1 MIDDAIITRV
11 FENIINNGELVNV
24 TDKHYLVFKVG
35 DRYAEILILNET
47 THDEEITNVPLSID
61 KLTKWHG
68 YPCVWTVHSAI
79 KPGVL
84 LTYHIHTSF
93 NDYIV
98 KPKLSKQEE
107 YRDHI
112 QNLLEKYEFDYVTKL
127 LGNEA

>member
-1 MIDDAIITRV
+1 MIDDALITRV

-24 TDKHYLVFKVG
+24 TDKQYLVFKVG
-35 DRYAEILILNET
+35 NRLAEILILNET
-47 THDEEITNVPLSID
+47 KHDDEVTNVPLSID
-61 KLTKWHG
+61 KLTRWRS
-68 YPCVWTVHSAI
+68 YPWVWTVHSAI

-107 YRDHI
+107 YKEIIDKHLYDFELKYL
-112 QNLLEKYEFDYVTKL
+112 QSLL
-127 LGNEA
+127 

>member
-24 TDKHYLVFKVG
+24 TDKQYLVFRVG

-47 THDEEITNVPLSID
+47 THDEEITNVPLSVE

-68 YPCVWTVHSAI
+68 YPWIWTVHGAI

-98 KPKLSKQEE
+98 KPILSKQEE
-107 YRDHI
+107 YKEIIDKHLHEFELKYL
-112 QNLLEKYEFDYVTKL
+112 QSLL
-127 LGNEA
+127 

>member
-24 TDKHYLVFKVG
+24 TDKQYLVFRVG

-47 THDEEITNVPLSID
+47 THDEEITNVPLSVE

-68 YPCVWTVHSAI
+68 YPWIGTVHGAI

-98 KPKLSKQEE
+98 KPTLSKQEE
-107 YRDHI
+107 YKEIIDKHLHEFELKYL
-112 QNLLEKYEFDYVTKL
+112 QSLL
-127 LGNEA
+127 

>member
-24 TDKHYLVFKVG
+24 TDKQYLVFRVG

-47 THDEEITNVPLSID
+47 THDEEINNVPLSVE

-68 YPCVWTVHSAI
+68 YPWIWTVNGAI

-93 NDYIV
+93 NNYIV
-98 KPKLSKQEE
+98 KPTLSKQEE
-107 YRDHI
+107 YKEIIDKHLHEFELKYL
-112 QNLLEKYEFDYVTKL
+112 QSLL
-127 LGNEA
+127 

>member
-24 TDKHYLVFKVG
+24 TDKQYLVFKVG
-35 DRYAEILILNET
+35 DRHVEILILNET
-47 THDEEITNVPLSID
+47 MHDEEITNVPLSVE

-68 YPCVWTVHSAI
+68 YPWIWTVHGAI

-93 NDYIV
+93 NNYIV
-98 KPKLSKQEE
+98 KPTLSKQEE
-107 YRDHI
+107 YKEIIDKHLHEFELKYL
-112 QNLLEKYEFDYVTKL
+112 QSLL
-127 LGNEA
+127 

>member
-24 TDKHYLVFKVG
+24 TDKQYLVFRVG

-47 THDEEITNVPLSID
+47 THDEEITNVPLSVE

-68 YPCVWTVHSAI
+68 YPWVWTVHGAI

-98 KPKLSKQEE
+98 KPTLSKQEE
-107 YRDHI
+107 YKEIINKH
-112 QNLLEKYEFDYVTKL
+112 LYEFELKYLQSL
-127 LGNEA
+127 L

>member
-24 TDKHYLVFKVG
+24 TDKRYLVFKVG
-35 DRYAEILILNET
+35 EHHVEILILNET
-47 THDEEITNVPLSID
+47 KHDDEVTNVPLSID
-61 KLTKWHG
+61 KLTRWRG
-68 YPCVWTVHSAI
+68 YPWEWTVYSAI

-107 YRDHI
+107 YKEIIDKHLHEFELKYL
-112 QNLLEKYEFDYVTKL
+112 QSLL
-127 LGNEA
+127 

>member
-24 TDKHYLVFKVG
+24 TDKQYLVFRVG

-47 THDEEITNVPLSID
+47 THDEEITNVPLSVE

-68 YPCVWTVHSAI
+68 YPWIWTVHGAI

-98 KPKLSKQEE
+98 KPTLSKQEE
-107 YRDHI
+107 YKEIINKH
-112 QNLLEKYEFDYVTKL
+112 LYEFELKYLQSL
-127 LGNEA
+127 L

>member
-24 TDKHYLVFKVG
+24 TDKQYLVFRVG

-47 THDEEITNVPLSID
+47 THDEEITNVPLSVE

-68 YPCVWTVHSAI
+68 YPWIWTVHGAI

-98 KPKLSKQEE
+98 KPTLSKQEE
-107 YRDHI
+107 YKEIIDKH
-112 QNLLEKYEFDYVTKL
+112 LYEFELKYLQSL
-127 LGNEA
+127 L

>member
-1 MIDDAIITRV
+1 MIDDALITRV

-24 TDKHYLVFKVG
+24 TDKQYLVFKVG
-35 DRYAEILILNET
+35 DHYAEILILNET
-47 THDEEITNVPLSID
+47 KHDDVVTNTPLSVD

-68 YPCVWTVHSAI
+68 HPWVWTVHSAI
-79 KPGVL
+79 MPGVL

-107 YRDHI
+107 YKEIVNKH
-112 QNLLEKYEFDYVTKL
+112 LYEFELKYLQSL
-127 LGNEA
+127 L

>member
-1 MIDDAIITRV
+1 MIDDALITRV

-24 TDKHYLVFKVG
+24 TDKQYLVFKVG
-35 DRYAEILILNET
+35 ERHVEILILNET
-47 THDEEITNVPLSID
+47 KHDDEVTNVPLSVEE
-61 KLTKWHG
+61 LTKWHG
-68 YPCVWTVHSAI
+68 SLWTWTVHSAI

-107 YRDHI
+107 YKEIINKHLHEFELNYL
-112 QNLLEKYEFDYVTKL
+112 QSLL
-127 LGNEA
+127 

>member
-24 TDKHYLVFKVG
+24 TDKKYLVFKVG
-35 DRYAEILILNET
+35 GCHVEILILNET
-47 THDEEITNVPLSID
+47 THDEEITNVPLSVE
-61 KLTKWHG
+61 KLTRHWGH
-68 YPCVWTVHSAI
+68 PWIWTVHGAI

-107 YRDHI
+107 YKEIIDKHLHEFELKYL
-112 QNLLEKYEFDYVTKL
+112 QSLL
-127 LGNEA
+127 

>member
-1 MIDDAIITRV
+1 MIDDALITRV

-24 TDKHYLVFKVG
+24 TDKQYLVFRVG
-35 DRYAEILILNET
+35 EHYAEILVLNET
-47 THDEEITNVPLSID
+47 KHDDEVTNIPLSID
-61 KLTKWHG
+61 KLTKWRCC
-68 YPCVWTVHSAI
+68 PWVWTVHSAI

-107 YRDHI
+107 YKEIIDKHLYDFELKYL
-112 QNLLEKYEFDYVTKL
+112 QSLL
-127 LGNEA
+127 

>member
-1 MIDDAIITRV
+1 MIDDALITRV

-24 TDKHYLVFKVG
+24 TDKQYLVFRVG
-35 DRYAEILILNET
+35 EHYAEILILNET
-47 THDEEITNVPLSID
+47 KHDDVVTNVPLSVD

-68 YPCVWTVHSAI
+68 HSWIWTVHSAI
-79 KPGVL
+79 MPGVL

-107 YRDHI
+107 YKEIINKH
-112 QNLLEKYEFDYVTKL
+112 LYEFELKYLQSL
-127 LGNEA
+127 L

>member
-24 TDKHYLVFKVG
+24 TEKQYFVFRVG

-47 THDEEITNVPLSID
+47 THDEEITNVPLSVE

-68 YPCVWTVHSAI
+68 YPWIWTVHGAI

-98 KPKLSKQEE
+98 KPTLSKQEE
-107 YRDHI
+107 YKEIIDKH
-112 QNLLEKYEFDYVTKL
+112 LYEFELKYLQSL
-127 LGNEA
+127 L

>member
-11 FENIINNGELVNV
+11 FENIINKGELVNV
-24 TDKHYLVFKVG
+24 TDKQYLVFRVG

-47 THDEEITNVPLSID
+47 THDEEITNVPLSVE

-68 YPCVWTVHSAI
+68 YPWIWTVNGAI

-98 KPKLSKQEE
+98 KPTLSKQEE
-107 YRDHI
+107 YKEIIDKHLHEFELKYL
-112 QNLLEKYEFDYVTKL
+112 QSLL
-127 LGNEA
+127 

>member
-1 MIDDAIITRV
+1 MIDDALITRV

-24 TDKHYLVFKVG
+24 TDKQYLVFKVG
-35 DRYAEILILNET
+35 EHYAEILILNET
-47 THDEEITNVPLSID
+47 KHDDEVKNVPLSIN
-61 KLTKWHG
+61 KLTKWRG
-68 YPCVWTVHSAI
+68 YPWVWTVHSAI

-107 YRDHI
+107 YKEIIDKH
-112 QNLLEKYEFDYVTKL
+112 LYEFELKYLQSL
-127 LGNEA
+127 L

>member
-1 MIDDAIITRV
+1 MIDDALITRV

-24 TDKHYLVFKVG
+24 TDKQYLVFKVG
-35 DRYAEILILNET
+35 EHHVEILILNET
-47 THDEEITNVPLSID
+47 KHDDVITNTPLSVN

-68 YPCVWTVHSAI
+68 HPWVWTVHSAI
-79 KPGVL
+79 MPGVL

-107 YRDHI
+107 YKEIMDKHLYDFELKYL
-112 QNLLEKYEFDYVTKL
+112 QSLL
-127 LGNEA
+127 

>member
-1 MIDDAIITRV
+1 MIDDALITRV

-24 TDKHYLVFKVG
+24 TDKQYLVFRVG
-35 DRYAEILILNET
+35 EHYAEILVLNET
-47 THDEEITNVPLSID
+47 KHDDVVTNTPLSVD

-68 YPCVWTVHSAI
+68 HPWVWTVHSAI
-79 KPGVL
+79 MPGVL

-107 YRDHI
+107 YKEIIDKHLYDFELKYL
-112 QNLLEKYEFDYVTKL
+112 QSLL
-127 LGNEA
+127 

>member
-1 MIDDAIITRV
+1 MIDDALITRV

-24 TDKHYLVFKVG
+24 TDKQYLVFKVG
-35 DRYAEILILNET
+35 EHYAEILVLNET
-47 THDEEITNVPLSID
+47 KHDDVVTNTPLSVD

-68 YPCVWTVHSAI
+68 HPWVWTVHSAI
-79 KPGVL
+79 MPGVL

-107 YRDHI
+107 YKEIIDKHLYDFELKYL
-112 QNLLEKYEFDYVTKL
+112 QSLL
-127 LGNEA
+127 

>member
-1 MIDDAIITRV
+1 MIDDALITRI

-24 TDKHYLVFKVG
+24 TDKQYLVFKVG
-35 DRYAEILILNET
+35 ERYVEILILNET
-47 THDEEITNVPLSID
+47 KNDDEVTNVPLSID

-68 YPCVWTVHSAI
+68 YPWTWTVLSAI

-84 LTYHIHTSF
+84 LKYHIHTSF

-107 YRDHI
+107 YKEIIDKHLYDFELKYL
-112 QNLLEKYEFDYVTKL
+112 QSLL
-127 LGNEA
+127 

>member
-24 TDKHYLVFKVG
+24 TDKQYLVFRVG
-35 DRYAEILILNET
+35 DYYAEILILNET
-47 THDEEITNVPLSID
+47 THDEEITNVPLSVE

-68 YPCVWTVHSAI
+68 YPWVWTVHGAI

-98 KPKLSKQEE
+98 KPTLSKQEE
-107 YRDHI
+107 YKEIIDKH
-112 QNLLEKYEFDYVTKL
+112 LYEFELKYLQSL
-127 LGNEA
+127 L

>member
-24 TDKHYLVFKVG
+24 TDKQYLVFRVG

-47 THDEEITNVPLSID
+47 THDEEITNVPLSVE

-68 YPCVWTVHSAI
+68 YPWVWTVHGAI
-79 KPGVL
+79 KPCVL

-98 KPKLSKQEE
+98 KPTLSKQEE
-107 YRDHI
+107 YKEIIDKHLHEFELKYL
-112 QNLLEKYEFDYVTKL
+112 QSLL
-127 LGNEA
+127 

>member
-24 TDKHYLVFKVG
+24 TDNQYLVFRVG

-47 THDEEITNVPLSID
+47 THDEEITNVPLSVE

-68 YPCVWTVHSAI
+68 YPWIWTVHGAI

-98 KPKLSKQEE
+98 KPTLSKQEE
-107 YRDHI
+107 YKEIINKH
-112 QNLLEKYEFDYVTKL
+112 LYEFELKYLQSL
-127 LGNEA
+127 L

>member
-24 TDKHYLVFKVG
+24 TDKKYLVFRVG

-47 THDEEITNVPLSID
+47 THDEEITNVPLSVE

-68 YPCVWTVHSAI
+68 YPWIWTVHGAI

-98 KPKLSKQEE
+98 KPTLSKQEE
-107 YRDHI
+107 YKEIIDKHLHEFELKYL
-112 QNLLEKYEFDYVTKL
+112 QSLL
-127 LGNEA
+127 

>member
-1 MIDDAIITRV
+1 MIDDALITRV

-24 TDKHYLVFKVG
+24 TDKQYLVFRVG
-35 DRYAEILILNET
+35 EHYAEILVLNET
-47 THDEEITNVPLSID
+47 KHDDVVTNTPLSVD

-68 YPCVWTVHSAI
+68 HPWIWTVHSAI
-79 KPGVL
+79 MPGVL

-107 YRDHI
+107 YKEIIDKHI
-112 QNLLEKYEFDYVTKL
+112 YEFELKYLQSL
-127 LGNEA
+127 L

>member
-1 MIDDAIITRV
+1 MIDDALITRV

-24 TDKHYLVFKVG
+24 TDKQYLVFKVG
-35 DRYAEILILNET
+35 EHHVEILILNET
-47 THDEEITNVPLSID
+47 KHDDVVTNTPLSVN

-68 YPCVWTVHSAI
+68 HPWVWTVHSAI
-79 KPGVL
+79 MPGVL

-107 YRDHI
+107 YKEIMDKHLYDFELKYL
-112 QNLLEKYEFDYVTKL
+112 QSLL
-127 LGNEA
+127 